1 MTLLVAPGSLA
12 ALPSPATLPVER
24 RAHVYVVESTVARVV
39 VRRDEI
45 TTIAGRR
52 QESSEQYVLDRHSAA
67 NLVDPRAW
75 TGTPSTTVD
84 RSPAHSSA
92 AFGFD
97 PAARVEVWKDEVA
110 RSYPYTRIA
119 TDISRDGLDLD
130 RYRGELRGAALTP
143 AATTDLATLG
153 LPTAIDTADLTARFP
168 AAATALDQ
176 LRRTLPAI
184 DTADRDRLAR
194 ALPSTQTPLTYL
206 LDVTRQVLVEPAT
219 GIVVGAETD
228 EQTVSALPTA
238 LIDISQLL
246 ANAPYLRRGDLAGL
260 RQAVNAAAPIPVIR
274 SSVTGPVAVP
284 ARVRA
289 AEADLAALTTTV
301 PAGLGIAAAV
311 SLVAAAALA
320 VVTQRRRRTAAPAT
334 LMPRLSA
341 VHQPDADSTASRVKS
356 R

>member
-1 MTLLVAPGSLA
+1 M
-12 ALPSPATLPVER
+12 
-24 RAHVYVVESTVARVV
+24 
-39 VRRDEI
+39 
-45 TTIAGRR
+45 
-52 QESSEQYVLDRHSAA
+52 
-67 NLVDPRAW
+67 
-75 TGTPSTTVD
+75 
-84 RSPAHSSA
+84 
-92 AFGFD
+92 
-97 PAARVEVWKDEVA
+97 A

-246 ANAPYLRRGDLAGL
+246 ATAPTFGAATSPGCG
-260 RQAVNAAAPIPVIR
+260 RQSTPQPRYRSSAAASPAPSPSLRACGRPKPTSPPLPPPCPPGWGSPPR
-274 SSVTGPVAVP
+274 SA
-284 ARVRA
+284 
-289 AEADLAALTTTV
+289 
-301 PAGLGIAAAV
+301 
-311 SLVAAAALA
+311 SL
-320 VVTQRRRRTAAPAT
+320 PP
-334 LMPRLSA
+334 PRS
-341 VHQPDADSTASRVKS
+341 P
-356 R
+356 